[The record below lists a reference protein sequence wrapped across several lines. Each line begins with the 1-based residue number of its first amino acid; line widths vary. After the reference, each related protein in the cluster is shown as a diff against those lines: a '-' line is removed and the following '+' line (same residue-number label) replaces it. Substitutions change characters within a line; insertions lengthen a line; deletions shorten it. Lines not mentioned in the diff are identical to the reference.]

1 MLEKHVDISIPVLWG
16 QEHFVKNQWGAINYL
31 VGPNGTGKSLLAMQ
45 IKQQFN
51 GGGIASRYLSAE
63 RLVGLEKQ
71 QEGRYGGGNLHRG
84 FDLTLL
90 PDYKSRAEHVGLSS
104 SGIIILRERLDIR
117 IKIEALL
124 SDIFGKTIRL
134 SEEGGFLKP
143 RMQNIKS
150 GDEYGLSESECHG
163 LKELI
168 TLLTFLYDP
177 EKNCI
182 IFDEPELHLH
192 PQYQS
197 FFLEEIRKIAGNP
210 IRDQSKKLIFI
221 VTHSPY
227 FLDIKSIDDLKSILV
242 CSPGKVPAHV
252 GDIDD
257 NDKHILSRF
266 LPRFNTHHKQFF
278 FSPNPV
284 FVEGH
289 TDQQVI
295 TILFEKLGIN
305 IGASGSCVID
315 VGGKDELGVFYKL
328 CRALKV
334 DCRIIADLDAIFRG
348 RLRSV
353 ASDDAR
359 AVAYV
364 QEHGIGQTTAAAIG
378 ELERIITELADSLIA
393 KAPTVPSL
401 SRLTSAIRELTPEEL
416 HRKRVLMLL
425 GILNVEND
433 LRSVFTG
440 ADLGKLNLA
449 IGRFKQLLNSFKAA
463 NVYLL
468 PKGEIEHYY
477 TKTSTDYLNIT
488 NKEARFYTER
498 EHLLQISAAEDIERE
513 YADLIG
519 VLKSAVPIVEIDI
532 RKHIRFEVF
541 EWIHKVQTSIAKRE
555 VSGIEDLKRNARIN
569 YALYSQVLDVDYLTI
584 NDDHTFECGISLKKT
599 VIGESVAIKF
609 NQSTNAHTF
618 MV

>member
-1 MLEKHVDISIPVLWG
+1 MFEKHVDISIPFLWG
-16 QEHFVKNQWGAINYL
+16 QEHFKKHQWGAINYL

-71 QEGRYGGGNLHRG
+71 QEGRYGGGNLQRG
-84 FDLTLL
+84 FDLSILA
-90 PDYKSRAEHVGLSS
+90 DYKSRAENVGLSS

-143 RMQNIKS
+143 KMQNIKA

-210 IRDQSKKLIFI
+210 LNDPSKKLIFI

-227 FLDIKSIDDLKSILV
+227 FIDIKSIDDLKSILV
-242 CSPGKVPAHV
+242 CSPGKVPAYV
-252 GDIDD
+252 GELDD
-257 NDKHILSRF
+257 NDRYILSRF

-295 TILFEKLGIN
+295 TIIFEKLGIN
-305 IGASGSCVID
+305 IGAAGSCVID

-328 CRALKV
+328 CSALKV
-334 DCRIIADLDAIFRG
+334 DCRVIADLDAIFRG

-378 ELERIITELADSLIA
+378 ELERILVELADSLIA
-393 KAPTVPSL
+393 KDPTMPSV
-401 SRLTSAIRELTPEEL
+401 SRLAKAMRELTPEEL

-425 GILNVEND
+425 GVLNVEND
-433 LRSVFTG
+433 LREIFSG
-440 ADLGKLNLA
+440 GDLGKLNLV
-449 IGRFKQLLNSFKAA
+449 IGRFAQLLKSFGAA
-463 NVYLL
+463 NVYIL
-468 PKGEIEHYY
+468 PRGEIEHYY

-488 NKEARFYTER
+488 NKDACFYTER
-498 EHLLQISAAEDIERE
+498 EHLLQVSAAEEIKRE
-513 YADLIG
+513 YADLIDM
-519 VLKSAVPIVEIDI
+519 LKKAVPIVEIEI
-532 RKHIRFEVF
+532 RRHIRFEVF

-555 VSGIEDLKRNARIN
+555 VSGIEDLKRSARIN
-569 YALYSQVLDVDYLTI
+569 YALYSQILDVERLTI
-584 NDDHTFECGISLKKT
+584 NDDRTFECGISLKKT
-599 VIGESVAIKF
+599 VIGEDVPITF
-609 NQSTNAHTF
+609 NHSTNAHTF
-618 MV
+618 VV